1 MACVARVGASP
12 WLLVWQV
19 LAGMLG
25 KLQPRFHLMGEAVWD
40 AHKLE
45 SSADSNRVRVS
56 ENVQQLLADFLPSLI
71 HVQRDKEGR
80 DALVDGDS
88 EPGPSN
94 ISSIGLHRRKKKSSK
109 TRESRGQKEG
119 RGGRGGRESKESKLA
134 TQSMSEV
141 WSEDLGLEAQAQE
154 TE

>member
-1 MACVARVGASP
+1 
-12 WLLVWQV
+12 
-19 LAGMLG
+19 MLG

-80 DALVDGDS
+80 DPPGNAPS
-88 EPGPSN
+88 EPDP
-94 ISSIGLHRRKKKSSK
+94 SIGLHRRKKKSSK
-109 TRESRGQKEG
+109 ARETRGQKEG
-119 RGGRGGRESKESKLA
+119 RWSGGSRGGTESKESKLA
-134 TQSMSEV
+134 MQSMSEV
-141 WSEDLGLEAQAQE
+141 PEAQAQE
-154 TE
+154 SNIDI